1 MSGDT
6 IGTEAE
12 VAAPTPAPGVGGSPA
27 WPGSAL
33 LARLVTWAPKVGLP
47 SANTA
52 MSGDGGSLLQRGH
65 KPVHVLLAIQLLLA
79 GVIATTAGGLI
90 VHLRDR
96 ALVDAEHELQ
106 RVSLLLAE
114 QAERGFEA
122 VELVQTAFLERVR
135 YQEIETPAAFRER
148 MSGTA
153 VFEELRNRASSL
165 PQLEAITVI
174 DSDGNLVN
182 FSRSWPVPQI
192 NVADRDY
199 FQALKAN
206 SRETDF
212 ISTPVQNRS
221 SGTWTIYFAHK
232 VSGPDHTFLGL
243 VLAAMPLKISSNF
256 TTTSRPVPVT
266 PSQCSGRMACFS
278 HGIPTSTVRLGNRSV
293 KPWPIRI

>member
-52 MSGDGGSLLQRGH
+52 MSGDGGSLLQRRH
-65 KPVHVLLAIQLLLA
+65 KPVHVLLAIQLLLLLVSSPPPQA
-79 GVIATTAGGLI
+79 GSLCIYVT
-90 VHLRDR
+90 VRF
-96 ALVDAEHELQ
+96 LVDAEHELQ

-122 VELVQTAFLERVR
+122 VELVHTAFLKRVR
-135 YQEIETPAAFRER
+135 CSERSRPQLPFGADVWNGRIRGAAQP
-148 MSGTA
+148 STA
-153 VFEELRNRASSL
+153 LA
-165 PQLEAITVI
+165 QLEAITVI

-192 NVADRDY
+192 NVAN
-199 FQALKAN
+199 Q
-206 SRETDF
+206 
-212 ISTPVQNRS
+212 IVQ
-221 SGTWTIYFAHK
+221 H
-232 VSGPDHTFLGL
+232 
-243 VLAAMPLKISSNF
+243 
-256 TTTSRPVPVT
+256 
-266 PSQCSGRMACFS
+266 
-278 HGIPTSTVRLGNRSV
+278 
-293 KPWPIRI
+293 